1 MTYYEKAGMRTIPI
15 NPANPIEPMKQRLK
29 TPEPL
34 IQPKLQSQ
42 LFVHRITR
50 NLSQQELADKV
61 NVSRHTIYK
70 IERDKAVPS
79 VLLALRLSETLNVP
93 VDKLFR
99 IKYLLDR
106 KRQYWKI

>member
-1 MTYYEKAGMRTIPI
+1 MMICHEKAAIRRSPT
-15 NPANPIEPMKQRLK
+15 NPIEQRLE
-29 TPEPL
+29 TTEPL

-50 NLSQQELADKV
+50 NRSQQELADRV
-61 NVSRHTIYK
+61 NVSRYTIYK

-79 VLLALRLSETLNVP
+79 IFLTLRLAETLNVR
-93 VDKLFR
+93 VDKLFQVR
-99 IKYLLDR
+99 YLLDH